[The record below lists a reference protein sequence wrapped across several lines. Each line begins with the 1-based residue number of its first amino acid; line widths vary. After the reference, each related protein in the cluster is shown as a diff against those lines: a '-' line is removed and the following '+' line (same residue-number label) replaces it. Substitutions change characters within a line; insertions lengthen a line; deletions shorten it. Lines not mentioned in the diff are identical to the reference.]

1 MTSLKTIKK
10 PRGRLI
16 DADALIQAL
25 TPDPFLCPGCPEPEN
40 MQESIDWLE
49 MAPTVVE
56 AED

>member
-1 MTSLKTIKK
+1 MKTIKK
-10 PRGRLI
+10 PHGRLI

-25 TPDPFLCPGCPEPEN
+25 TPDPFLCPGCPEQEN
-40 MQESIDWLE
+40 LQEFIDWLE